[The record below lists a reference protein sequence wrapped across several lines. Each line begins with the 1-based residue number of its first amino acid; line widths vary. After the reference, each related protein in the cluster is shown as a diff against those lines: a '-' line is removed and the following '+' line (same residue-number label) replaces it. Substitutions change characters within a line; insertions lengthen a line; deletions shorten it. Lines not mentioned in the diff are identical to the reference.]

1 MEGLAVPAW
10 RGLSN
15 AVLFGMPLSEGGAAS
30 AVRQNNG
37 AETGDSIIRRTN
49 SDDYDQTAG
58 TCKGAPP
65 TSRSEIKE
73 KRLDDTEAGTDCNH
87 DKSLDAIIGKNHSI
101 DYQTPRDSSQ
111 APMSSQ
117 ERGRK
122 RTPTTSSSSTRTAV

>member
-10 RGLSN
+10 RG
-15 AVLFGMPLSEGGAAS
+15 PEGGAAS

-49 SDDYDQTAG
+49 SDDYDQTVG

-65 TSRSEIKE
+65 PSRSEMKE
-73 KRLDDTEAGTDCNH
+73 KRLDDIEAGTDCKH

-122 RTPTTSSSSTRTAV
+122 RTSTTSSSSTRTAV